1 MMALLDSG
9 FLFASLNASE
19 LEHQATIRLLEKIRE
34 PIVLPVPAITEIAY
48 LLARD
53 INNEAAADFVASL
66 ATTELTLELSRQEDY
81 TRSAEILRRYSDAKL
96 DFVDTLI
103 VAIAERLNITRV
115 LTLDRRDFQL
125 IRPKHCSAFEL
136 LP

>member
-1 MMALLDSG
+1 ME
-9 FLFASLNASE
+9 N
-19 LEHQATIRLLEKIRE
+19 IRE

-53 INNEAAADFVASL
+53 INNEAAADFIASL
-66 ATTELTLELSRQEDY
+66 AATELTLEIPRQEDY
-81 TRSAEILRRYSDAKL
+81 SRSAEILRQYSDAKL
-96 DFVDTLI
+96 DFVDTMI
-103 VAIAERLNITRV
+103 VAIAEGLNITRV

-125 IRPKHCSAFEL
+125 IRPKHCSDFEI

>member
-1 MMALLDSG
+1 MALLDSG

-19 LEHQATIRLLEKIRE
+19 LKHQATIRVLEKIRE

-115 LTLDRRDFQL
+115 LTPDRRDFQL
-125 IRPKHCSAFEL
+125 IRPKPLQRF
-136 LP
+136 

>member
-1 MMALLDSG
+1 MTVLLDSG

-19 LEHQATIRLLEKIRE
+19 SEHQATIRVLENVRE
-34 PIVLPVPAITEIAY
+34 PIVLPIPAITEVAY

-53 INNEAAADFVASL
+53 INNETAADFVASL
-66 ATTELTLELSRQEDY
+66 ATTELTLEIPRQEDY
-81 TRSAEILRRYSDAKL
+81 SRSAEIIRQYSDAKL
-96 DFVDTLI
+96 
-103 VAIAERLNITRV
+103 AMAERLNITRV

-125 IRPKHCSAFEL
+125 IRPKHCSGFEI